1 MHELMAKFRTYYY
14 ALIILIIL
22 IFAYSTV
29 YRVAW
34 NDIQRTDFTVYT
46 EAGKAILY
54 QLDLYHV
61 QNIRGWRYV
70 YLPPF
75 AIWMVPF
82 SLMPLALGAFI
93 WYVLEITAIY
103 FSLVFSIRMLG
114 IETKENTRFLYF
126 ALPLLSLC
134 VLLLSGIM
142 RCQASEFVI
151 FFSIATFYYSQR
163 NRIVLSAISLAFATL
178 IKVFPASLIL
188 YFIFKKK
195 WNYAFAFGV
204 ALLILGLL
212 LPSLQIGFHTTLND
226 YMNWF
231 HVVGSKAV
239 ESNVDRQSNTD
250 LYQQLLD
257 TTKSRNQSFEALF
270 LTLSVPAAW
279 VNYFVASIALFSLI
293 SMYRFSMRIQSQL
306 DQIRLISAFLI
317 WSLLITPIAESHY
330 FGVLILPLLTLS
342 YMILTS
348 QLPVVQ
354 QRKLITWGVLICVG
368 CMILIS
374 FPVTEKLRPLC
385 WLSMAMWY
393 VLIYG
398 FKNPDLIAETSYS
411 QDRLYENEV

>member
-1 MHELMAKFRTYYY
+1 M
-14 ALIILIIL
+14 
-22 IFAYSTV
+22 
-29 YRVAW
+29 
-34 NDIQRTDFTVYT
+34 
-46 EAGKAILY
+46 
-54 QLDLYHV
+54 
-61 QNIRGWRYV
+61 
-70 YLPPF
+70 
-75 AIWMVPF
+75 
-82 SLMPLALGAFI
+82 
-93 WYVLEITAIY
+93 
-103 FSLVFSIRMLG
+103 
-114 IETKENTRFLYF
+114 
-126 ALPLLSLC
+126 
-134 VLLLSGIM
+134 
-142 RCQASEFVI
+142 
-151 FFSIATFYYSQR
+151 
-163 NRIVLSAISLAFATL
+163 
-178 IKVFPASLIL
+178 
-188 YFIFKKK
+188 
-195 WNYAFAFGV
+195 
-204 ALLILGLL
+204 GLL

-239 ESNVDRQSNTD
+239 ESNADRQSNTD

-279 VNYFVASIALFSLI
+279 VNYFVASMAFFSLV
-293 SMYRFSMRIQSQL
+293 SMYRFSMRIQNQL
-306 DQIRLISAFLI
+306 DKIRLISAFLI

-348 QLPVVQ
+348 QLDIAQ

-398 FKNPDLIAETSYS
+398 FKNPDPLADTSFS